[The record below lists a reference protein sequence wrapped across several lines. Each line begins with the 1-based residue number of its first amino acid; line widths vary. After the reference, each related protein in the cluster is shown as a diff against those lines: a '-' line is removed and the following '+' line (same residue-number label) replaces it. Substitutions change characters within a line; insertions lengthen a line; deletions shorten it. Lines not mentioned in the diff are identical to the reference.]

1 MKYEN
6 RNSMIKINLDIQYNK
21 IINMI
26 KFFIVAVWIRVLNSA
41 VGPPT

>member
-1 MKYEN
+1 LKYEN

-26 KFFIVAVWIRVLNSA
+26 KFFIVAV
-41 VGPPT
+41 